1 MLDCAAGV
9 YKAGGIKSLYRGTM
23 ATLLR
28 DIPGSIAWF
37 GMYEYAKLGLM
48 EMQGM
53 EDTSALSPMAVLTAG
68 GIAGMACWTISI
80 GPDVLKSRMQTAPD
94 GMYTGLFD
102 VYTKLM
108 KEQGV
113 AGLFTGIRP
122 ALIRAFPANA
132 ACFFGMEVAK
142 KLFSFM
148 D

>member
-1 MLDCAAGV
+1 
-9 YKAGGIKSLYRGTM
+9 
-23 ATLLR
+23 
-28 DIPGSIAWF
+28 
-37 GMYEYAKLGLM
+37 MYGYTKWILM
-48 EMQGM
+48 EMQGI
-53 EDTSALSPMAVLTAG
+53 EDTSTLSPTAVLTAD

-80 GPDVLKSRMQTAPD
+80 GPDALKSRLQTAPD

-142 KLFSFM
+142 NF
-148 D
+148 